1 MIGKPPDEWLKVR
14 RRVQRQNSPRVL
26 RALAWRPVTAVAIAA
41 VVVAGAAVGITEGL
55 SSGGTSPSRCQ
66 KAFVPAYFDQSTWS
80 HATASRPAPSAMI
93 LNPST
98 GTGAGTAPDPAFQSV
113 VKQAQAEGTTILGY
127 SSTASGL
134 RPIGQ
139 IEADVRNY
147 KNWYGV
153 TGIFLDSVN
162 GVTRELPYYEQLAGY
177 IRRVIPGSTVWLN
190 PGIYPDQR
198 YMSVGNV
205 MMVFEG
211 TYAQYLS
218 SQVPGWAHDFPATRF
233 ADTIYGAA
241 SSSEANSAIS
251 LSRSRNA
258 GYVYVTNLA
267 GSDPYNALPSYWS
280 SENAAIATG
289 CGHGSA
295 AISAVRLQVPAPAPG
310 RPGHP
315 GHPRRPAP
323 RALHPHGN
331 PIGTPGS

>member
-1 MIGKPPDEWLKVR
+1 MIDKPPDEWLKAR
-14 RRVQRQNSPRVL
+14 RRVQRQNSPGVL
-26 RALAWRPVTAVAIAA
+26 RALVRRPATAVVIAA
-41 VVVAGAAVGITEGL
+41 VVVLAAAAGITEGL

-80 HATASRPAPSAMI
+80 RAAASRPAPSSMI
-93 LNPST
+93 LNPAT
-98 GTGAGTAPDPAFQSV
+98 GTGAGTAPDPAYQSV
-113 VKQAQAEGTTILGY
+113 VKHAQAEGTTILGY

-134 RPIGQ
+134 RPIPQ

-162 GVTRELPYYEQLAGY
+162 GVASELPYYEQLASY
-177 IRRVIPGSTVWLN
+177 IRRVMPGSTVWLN

-205 MMVFEG
+205 VMVFEG
-211 TYAQYLS
+211 TYAQYLKD
-218 SQVPGWAHDFPATRF
+218 QVPSWARAFPTTRF
-233 ADTIYGAA
+233 ANTIYGAA
-241 SSSEANSAIS
+241 SISEADSAIT

-258 GYVYVTNLA
+258 GYVYVTNRA

-280 SENAAIATG
+280 SENTAITTG

-295 AISAVRLQVPAPAPG
+295 GGSAVTLP
-310 RPGHP
+310 
-315 GHPRRPAP
+315 
-323 RALHPHGN
+323 
-331 PIGTPGS
+331 

>member
-1 MIGKPPDEWLKVR
+1 MIGKPPDEWLKAR
-14 RRVQRQNSPRVL
+14 RRVQRQNSPRLL
-26 RALAWRPVTAVAIAA
+26 RALAWRPVTAVVIAAIAA
-41 VVVAGAAVGITEGL
+41 LGAAVGITEGL

-80 HATASRPAPSAMI
+80 QATASRPAPSAMI

-98 GTGAGTAPDPAFQSV
+98 GIGAGTAPDPAYQSV
-113 VKQAQAEGTTILGY
+113 VRRAQAEGTAILGY

-134 RPIGQ
+134 RPIAQ

-147 KNWYGV
+147 KNWYEV

-162 GVTRELPYYEQLAGY
+162 GVTSELRYYEQLASY

-205 MMVFEG
+205 VMVFEG
-211 TYAQYLS
+211 TYAQYLKD
-218 SQVPGWAHDFPATRF
+218 QVPGWAHAFPATRF
-233 ADTIYGAA
+233 ADTIYGTA
-241 SSSEANSAIS
+241 SSSEADSAIS

-267 GSDPYNALPSYWS
+267 GPNPYNALPSYWS
-280 SENAAIATG
+280 SENTAITTG

-295 AISAVRLQVPAPAPG
+295 AGLAV
-310 RPGHP
+310 
-315 GHPRRPAP
+315 
-323 RALHPHGN
+323 
-331 PIGTPGS
+331 TPP

>member
-1 MIGKPPDEWLKVR
+1 MIDKPPDEWLKVR
-14 RRVQRQNSPRVL
+14 RRIHRQNSPPML
-26 RALAWRPVTAVAIAA
+26 RALTWRPVTVVVIAA
-41 VVVAGAAVGITEGL
+41 VVVLGAAVGITEGL

-80 HATASRPAPSAMI
+80 QATASTPAPSAMI

-98 GTGAGTAPDPAFQSV
+98 GMGAGTAPNPALQSV
-113 VKQAQAEGTTILGY
+113 VKQAQVEGTTILGY

-134 RPIGQ
+134 RPIAQ

-147 KNWYGV
+147 KYWYRV
-153 TGIFLDSVN
+153 SGIFLDSVN
-162 GVTRELPYYEQLAGY
+162 GVSGELPYYEQLASY

-205 MMVFEG
+205 VMVFEG
-211 TYAQYLS
+211 TYAQYLND
-218 SQVPGWAHDFPATRF
+218 QVPTWAHAFPATRF
-233 ADTIYGAA
+233 ANTIYGAA
-241 SSSEANSAIS
+241 SSSEADSAIS

-280 SENAAIATG
+280 SEITAITTG

-295 AISAVRLQVPAPAPG
+295 GGPAVTLP
-310 RPGHP
+310 
-315 GHPRRPAP
+315 
-323 RALHPHGN
+323 
-331 PIGTPGS
+331 